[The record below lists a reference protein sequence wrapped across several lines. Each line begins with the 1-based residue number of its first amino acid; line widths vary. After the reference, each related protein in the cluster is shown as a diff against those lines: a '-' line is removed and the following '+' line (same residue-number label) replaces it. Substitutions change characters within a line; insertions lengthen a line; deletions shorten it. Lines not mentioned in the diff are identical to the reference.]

1 MNSERVITFSQAL
14 NESLVRAMSRDKNI
28 VLLGEEISFGGG
40 RYYVTRELAEKFGKE
55 RVIDTPLIEDMV
67 VGVGIGMALGGL
79 HPIVELMYGT
89 FLSLAIDDIYRA
101 ATWNFRYPVSKS
113 IPIVIRVASG
123 AYDGR
128 GPEFGANF
136 MSWFQHIPGLKII
149 IPSNPGDAKGL
160 LNAAIESRSPIL
172 FFEDRVLYPISGKV
186 SAEDYVVPI
195 GKSKIIIS
203 GSDVTLISCGYMTH
217 LALRAAEMLSKEN
230 ISIEILDLRTLVP
243 LDMEA
248 IMMSAEKTGQVAIIE
263 QGIMRG
269 GIGAEIGSRIVEKN
283 KKITVKRIAAPNIP
297 PAPLAWEL
305 YTLPSAET
313 ISVEVKKFLLKNN
326 HKND

>member
-1 MNSERVITFSQAL
+1 MNNDRLITFSQAL
-14 NESLVRAMSRDKNI
+14 NEALIKAMNCDKDV

-40 RYYVTRELAEKFGKE
+40 RYYVTRGLAEKFGKE
-55 RVIDTPLIEDMV
+55 RVIDTPLIEEMV
-67 VGVGIGMALGGL
+67 VGVGIGMALSGL

-101 ATWNFRYPVSKS
+101 ATWNFRYPFSKP

-149 IPSNPGDAKGL
+149 IPSNPNDAKGL
-160 LNAAIESRSPIL
+160 LIAAIESRSPVL
-172 FFEDRVLYPISGKV
+172 FFEDRALYPLKSEV
-186 SAEDYVVPI
+186 LTEDYITPI
-195 GKSKIIIS
+195 GKSEIILS
-203 GSDVTLISCGYMTH
+203 GNDITLISCGYMTH
-217 LALRAAEMLSKEN
+217 LALKAAAMLSKEN
-230 ISIEILDLRTLVP
+230 INVEILDLKTLVP
-243 LDMEA
+243 LDIET
-248 IMMSAEKTGQVAIIE
+248 IMISAGKTGRVVIVE

-269 GIGAEIGSRIVEKN
+269 GIGAEIGLRIIEKN
-283 KKITVKRIAAPNIP
+283 KKITIKRIAAPNVP
-297 PAPLAWEL
+297 PAPLAWER

-313 ISVEVKKFLLKNN
+313 ITVEVKKLLSKT
-326 HKND
+326 